1 MRAFCS
7 ARECEAPARR
17 EIVARGADADADADA
32 DDEPPRRRRRRVKSV
47 CDGDIVFE
55 ACGALE
61 EAYPDAPV

>member
-1 MRAFCS
+1 M
-7 ARECEAPARR
+7 
-17 EIVARGADADADADA
+17 ARGADADADADA